1 PVPQDPQGIRGAGR
15 GAGADRDGVNPGGHM
30 NIPSACTTDIER
42 IEMQYPFLYFA
53 RSHSPDGSGFG
64 QYRGGLG
71 SYRIYLIYG
80 SKDCSV
86 DYKPYG
92 GVAQGGFGLS
102 GGYPTGIGATRVM
115 VEAGLKMLDKVSNAN
130 HPPGPAMRAGE
141 WGE

>member
-1 PVPQDPQGIRGAGR
+1 
-15 GAGADRDGVNPGGHM
+15 
-30 NIPSACTTDIER
+30 
-42 IEMQYPFLYFA
+42 LYFT
-53 RSHSPDGSGFG
+53 RSHNPDGSGFG

-115 VEAGLKMLDKVSNAN
+115 VEAGLEMLDNARN
-130 HPPGPAMRAGE
+130 AHHPTGPAMRAGE
-141 WGE
+141 WGESFLPAGVAGRIALPEGSPLVQSRAAG

>member
-1 PVPQDPQGIRGAGR
+1 
-15 GAGADRDGVNPGGHM
+15 
-30 NIPSACTTDIER
+30 
-42 IEMQYPFLYFA
+42 
-53 RSHSPDGSGFG
+53 SHNPDGSGFG

-115 VEAGLKMLDKVSNAN
+115 VEAGLEMLNKVRNAN
-130 HPPGPAMRAGE
+130 HPTGQAMRAGE
-141 WGE
+141 CGKSILPAAVPRRIHLTGATLLRDYLPSRCCLST